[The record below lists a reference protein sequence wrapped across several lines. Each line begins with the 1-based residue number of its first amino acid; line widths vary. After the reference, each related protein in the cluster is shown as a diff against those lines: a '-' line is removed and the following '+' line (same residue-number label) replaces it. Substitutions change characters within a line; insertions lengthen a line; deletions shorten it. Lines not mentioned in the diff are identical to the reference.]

1 MKYEEVINKS
11 KNIKA
16 PDLSHQA
23 GAKIQKH
30 GTMESILDLLKKT
43 DSKTRLGIRVL
54 QLIYVAMILV
64 AISYI
69 LSSSDLFINLGIC
82 SLILAF
88 TLVIFVQQLRFRAYS
103 NNYTNNPVIKYL
115 HEAKKRMRVFTPR
128 TYYVILIWLFIDIGI
143 CLILNTVLAGITLYL
158 PAVILLQAVL
168 IILVII
174 DFYSAWLLWKRDH
187 QPVIKEIDQMLEE
200 IENSRA

>member
-11 KNIKA
+11 KKVKA
-16 PDLSHQA
+16 PDLNTETDT
-23 GAKIQKH
+23 KKPKDN
-30 GTMESILDLLKKT
+30 TMENLLNLLKKT
-43 DSKTRLGIRVL
+43 DSKTRLGIRLL
-54 QLIYVAMILV
+54 QLIYTAMILV

-69 LSSSDLFINLGIC
+69 LISSDLYVNLGIG
-82 SLILAF
+82 SIILAF
-88 TLVIFVQQLRFRAYS
+88 ALVIFVQQLRYRAYS

-143 CLILNTVLAGITLYL
+143 SLILKTVLAESTLYL

-174 DFYSAWLLWKRDH
+174 DFYSAWLFWKRDH
-187 QPVIKEIDQMLEE
+187 QPVIKEIDQMLNE
-200 IENSRA
+200 IENA

>member
-16 PDLSHQA
+16 PDLSRQA

-43 DSKTRLGIRVL
+43 DSKTRLGIRIL
-54 QLIYVAMILV
+54 QLIYMAMILV

-69 LSSSDLFINLGIC
+69 LSSSDFFIQLGTG

-88 TLVIFVQQLRFRAYS
+88 ALVIFVQQLRFRAYS
-103 NNYTNNPVIKYL
+103 NTYTNNPVIKYL
-115 HEAKKRMRVFTPR
+115 HEAKKRMRVFTAR

-143 CLILNTVLAGITLYL
+143 CLILKTILAGTTFYL
-158 PAVILLQAVL
+158 SAVILLQAIL

-174 DFYSAWLLWKRDH
+174 DFYSAYLLWKRDH

-200 IENSRA
+200 IKNA

>member
-11 KNIKA
+11 KKVKA
-16 PDLSHQA
+16 PDLSQRA
-23 GAKIQKH
+23 ETKIEKSD
-30 GTMESILDLLKKT
+30 TMENILNLLKKT

-54 QLIYVAMILV
+54 QLIYLAMILIAV
-64 AISYI
+64 SYI
-69 LSSSDLFINLGIC
+69 LISSDLYINLGIA
-82 SLILAF
+82 SIIIAFALI
-88 TLVIFVQQLRFRAYS
+88 IFVQQLRFRAYS

-143 CLILNTVLAGITLYL
+143 CLILKTVLEGSTFYVS
-158 PAVILLQAVL
+158 AVILLQALL

-174 DFYSAWLLWKRDH
+174 DFYTAYLIWKRDH
-187 QPVIKEIDQMLEE
+187 QPVIIEIDKLLDDFEA
-200 IENSRA
+200 S

>member
-11 KNIKA
+11 RKVKA

-23 GAKIQKH
+23 GAKIQKP

-54 QLIYVAMILV
+54 QLIYLAMILV

-69 LSSSDLFINLGIC
+69 LVSTNLFINLGIG
-82 SLILAF
+82 SIILAF
-88 TLVIFVQQLRFRAYS
+88 AMVIFVQQLRFRAYS
-103 NNYTNNPVIKYL
+103 NNYTNNPVIEYL
-115 HEAKKRMRVFTPR
+115 HQAKKRMRVFTPR

-143 CLILNTVLAGITLYL
+143 CLILNTILEGTTLYL
-158 PAVILLQAVL
+158 SAVILLQAIL

-174 DFYSAWLLWKRDH
+174 DFYSAWHIWKRDH
-187 QPVIKEIDQMLEE
+187 QPVIKEIDQMLDD
-200 IENSRA
+200 IVKA

>member
-1 MKYEEVINKS
+1 MKFEELISQS
-11 KNIKA
+11 KKTKA
-16 PDLSHQA
+16 PDLEQKA
-23 GAKIQKH
+23 GSKFQKNNN
-30 GTMESILDLLKKT
+30 MDSLLNLLKKT

-54 QLIYVAMILV
+54 QLIYIIMILV

-69 LSSSDLFINLGIC
+69 LVSSDLYINLGIG

-88 TLVIFVQQLRFRAYS
+88 VMVIFVQQLRFWAYS
-103 NNYTNNPVIKYL
+103 NNYTNNPVINYL

-143 CLILNTVLAGITLYL
+143 CLILKTVLEGTTLYL
-158 PAVILLQAVL
+158 SAVILLQAVL

-174 DFYSAWLLWKRDH
+174 DFYTAYLIWKRDH
-187 QPVIKEIDQMLEE
+187 KPVIMEIDLMLDE
-200 IENSRA
+200 IEKA

>member
-16 PDLSHQA
+16 PDLSRQA

-43 DSKTRLGIRVL
+43 DSKTRLGIRIL
-54 QLIYVAMILV
+54 QLIYMAMILV

-69 LSSSDLFINLGIC
+69 LSSSDFFIQLGTG

-88 TLVIFVQQLRFRAYS
+88 ALVIFVQQLRFRAYS
-103 NNYTNNPVIKYL
+103 NTYTNNPVIKYL
-115 HEAKKRMRVFTPR
+115 QEAKKRMRVFTPR
-128 TYYVILIWLFIDIGI
+128 TYYVILIWLLIDTGI
-143 CLILNTVLAGITLYL
+143 CLILKTVLEETTLYL
-158 PAVILLQAVL
+158 PAVILLQAIL

-174 DFYSAWLLWKRDH
+174 DFYSAYHLWKRDH
-187 QPVIKEIDQMLEE
+187 QPVIKEIDLMLEE
-200 IENSRA
+200 IKNA

>member
-11 KNIKA
+11 KKVKA

-23 GAKIQKH
+23 GAGTQKDR
-30 GTMESILDLLKKT
+30 SIKNVQELLKKT

-54 QLIYVAMILV
+54 QLIYLAMILV

-69 LSSSDLFINLGIC
+69 LVSTDLFINLGIG
-82 SLILAF
+82 SIILAF
-88 TLVIFVQQLRFRAYS
+88 AMVIFVQQLRFRAYL
-103 NNYTNNPVIKYL
+103 NNYTNNPVIEYL
-115 HEAKKRMRVFTPR
+115 HQAKKRMRVFTPR

-143 CLILNTVLAGITLYL
+143 CLILNTILEGTTLYL
-158 PAVILLQAVL
+158 SAVVLLQAVL

-174 DFYSAWLLWKRDH
+174 DFYSAWLIWKRDH
-187 QPVIKEIDQMLEE
+187 QPVIKEIDQMLNE
-200 IENSRA
+200 IEKT

>member
-11 KNIKA
+11 KKVKA

-23 GAKIQKH
+23 DTKNQKH
-30 GTMESILDLLKKT
+30 NPMETMLDLLKKT

-54 QLIYVAMILV
+54 QLIYLAMILV

-69 LSSSDLFINLGIC
+69 LVSSDFFIHLGIG

-88 TLVIFVQQLRFRAYS
+88 ALVIFVQQLRFRAYS
-103 NNYTNNPVIKYL
+103 NNYTNNPVIEYL
-115 HEAKKRMRVFTPR
+115 HQAKKRMRVFTPR

-143 CLILNTVLAGITLYL
+143 CLILKTVLEGTTLYL
-158 PAVILLQAVL
+158 SAVILLQAVL

-174 DFYSAWLLWKRDH
+174 DFYSAWLFWKRDH
-187 QPVIKEIDQMLEE
+187 QPVIKEIDQMLNE
-200 IENSRA
+200 IENA